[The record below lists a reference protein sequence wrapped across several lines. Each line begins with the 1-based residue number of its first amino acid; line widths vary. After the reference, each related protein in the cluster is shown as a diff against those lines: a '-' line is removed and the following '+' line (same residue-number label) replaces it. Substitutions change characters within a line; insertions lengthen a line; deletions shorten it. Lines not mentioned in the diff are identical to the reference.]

1 MGSFA
6 EKDND
11 SRIQTAGTATK
22 LSELSGGAVKEG
34 NV

>member
-11 SRIQTAGTATK
+11 SRTKTAGTATK
-22 LSELSGGAVKEG
+22 LSELCGGTVKEG
-34 NV
+34 KV